1 MVHVCNVPPT
11 SSLSDIGILFAKA
24 GLHHPFS
31 FRVSESVVAVQLD
44 TEAAVEAALALSGSI
59 LTPPKVGQINIPG
72 QVIEVIQAAPATHA
86 PTALFWPFEA
96 PDCKPCIEKARE
108 ASAGFCQSQL
118 CLFVLPKRVLLLS
131 YYFFF
136 GQIRLCPSWRPT
148 VRPPWLAGWKTPRVM
163 SLGELKWFGMNWILQ
178 IPFYLCWCNCFIL
191 LAFDAFCTAS
201 MKAMMDDVVRAGQE
215 ARRLELFCW
224 HIANIYGSLNSIEN
238 ICSYTQIWF
247 DSADHYFSVVT

>member
-1 MVHVCNVPPT
+1 MTHEIDQDFDDGHGAFMVHVCNVPPT

-108 ASAGFCQSQL
+108 ASAGFSQSQL
-118 CLFVLPKRVLLLS
+118 CLFVPPKRVLLLS
-131 YYFFF
+131 YHFFWANSAVPK
-136 GQIRLCPSWRPT
+136 LKAHSPT
-148 VRPPWLAGWKTPRVM
+148 TL
-163 SLGELKWFGMNWILQ
+163 
-178 IPFYLCWCNCFIL
+178 
-191 LAFDAFCTAS
+191 
-201 MKAMMDDVVRAGQE
+201 
-215 ARRLELFCW
+215 ARRLEDSESHVSWWIEMIWNKLNSANSFLSLLMQLL
-224 HIANIYGSLNSIEN
+224 HIAGLW
-238 ICSYTQIWF
+238 CLL
-247 DSADHYFSVVT
+247 HR